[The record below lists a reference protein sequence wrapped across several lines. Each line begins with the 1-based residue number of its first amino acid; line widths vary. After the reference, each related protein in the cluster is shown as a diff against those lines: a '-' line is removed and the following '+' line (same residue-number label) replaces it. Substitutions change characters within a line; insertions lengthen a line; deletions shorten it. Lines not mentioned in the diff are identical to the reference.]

1 MAVSSRTRAPEN
13 RTTVVGE
20 RFALFADCLYLGL
33 LVLVSSLPLVTAY
46 AAITAGCGLLRQR
59 VREDTSFTVGTFFSR
74 LLAVIRH
81 QWLVLVAP
89 LGLALLLGV
98 NAVAVA
104 SGAPGADL
112 VEPVL
117 WLIGAALLVV
127 GLRAAVLWTPDT
139 GWRETVEDAG
149 TATVRDPVGSLLLLG
164 AAFAC
169 YVIAGQT
176 LMLVPL
182 VCGLLV
188 FAAVAVTGR
197 EHG

>member
-1 MAVSSRTRAPEN
+1 MSSKTRAPEN

-46 AAITAGCGLLRQR
+46 AAITAGSGLLRQR
-59 VREDTSFTVGTFFSR
+59 VREDTSFTIGGYFAR

-104 SGAPGADL
+104 SGAPGADV

-139 GWRETVEDAG
+139 GWRETVE
-149 TATVRDPVGSLLLLG
+149 
-164 AAFAC
+164 
-169 YVIAGQT
+169 
-176 LMLVPL
+176 
-182 VCGLLV
+182 
-188 FAAVAVTGR
+188 
-197 EHG
+197 